1 VGIRLGDEV
10 INMAGRAVWIY
21 LGVLIFGIVLAAAG
35 FVLTPGAAS
44 FVFPGPINE
53 AGQSLIALGLTF
65 IVVAV
70 GLLLAGL
77 EERMMAMMDRP

>member
-1 VGIRLGDEV
+1 
-10 INMAGRAVWIY
+10 MAGRAVWIY
-21 LGVLIFGIVLAAAG
+21 LGILLLGIVLAAVG

-65 IVVAV
+65 IIVAV
-70 GLLLAGL
+70 GLLLAGF
-77 EERMMAMMDRP
+77 EERMMATTE